1 MLASAKFSSAAFN
14 PDLLMLGMFVLN
26 LSILAHHG
34 CNSMADR
41 YLLLFGGCR
50 ISFLSFWTIL
60 ALDAPPVNLILGGGE
75 AGCHRVVKIP
85 ALSDSDQYT
94 GPEQVHKWIYPNQLT
109 IRAN

>member
-14 PDLLMLGMFVLN
+14 PDLLMVGMFVLN
-26 LSILAHHG
+26 LSILAHHA
-34 CNSMADR
+34 CNSKVDK
-41 YLLLFGGCR
+41 YLMLFGGCR
-50 ISFLSFWTIL
+50 IFLSFWTIFAL
-60 ALDAPPVNLILGGGE
+60 ASPLPVNLILGGGE